1 GTTTV
6 AYATQNEGSTRRS
19 ARDSQSYALAEA
31 GINDAAA
38 VLGATGRNPL
48 DPSLLPQTTTTLADG
63 SYTRS
68 GVLNEATG
76 VWTITSV
83 GRERNPTGPAV
94 ADVRRT
100 LTATIPVVPAN
111 SQPLGNQ
118 AWNYIYS
125 RQKGLT
131 CDMTIG
137 NSVQVSS
144 PLYAAGSLCMQNT
157 ATITK

>member
-1 GTTTV
+1 MASQPRIAARLLRRLRTEDGIALVLGLTVTTVFAIVGTTTV

-118 AWNYIYS
+118 AWN
-125 RQKGLT
+125 
-131 CDMTIG
+131 
-137 NSVQVSS
+137 
-144 PLYAAGSLCMQNT
+144 
-157 ATITK
+157 